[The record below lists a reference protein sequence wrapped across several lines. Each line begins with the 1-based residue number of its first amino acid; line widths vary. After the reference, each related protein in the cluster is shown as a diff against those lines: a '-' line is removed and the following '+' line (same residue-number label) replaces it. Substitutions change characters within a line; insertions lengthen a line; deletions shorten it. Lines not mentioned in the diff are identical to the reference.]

1 MTTQT
6 KLDQQYV
13 EELSGR
19 KGEPA
24 WMQERRLAAWEQFQ
38 QLPVPHYETDTPE
51 RLPLR

>member
-6 KLDQQYV
+6 KLDQDYV
-13 EELSGR
+13 VELSGR

-24 WMQERRLAAWEQFQ
+24 WMKERRLAAWEKFQ
-38 QLPVPHYETDTPE
+38 QLPVPHYERTSLP